1 MAEIRFDD
9 GAAYERMMGVWS
21 RIAGDVFLDWLDP
34 RPGLTWLDIGCGN
47 GAFSELIVTRT
58 APAAVH
64 GIDPSEGQLA
74 FARTRPHA
82 DKMHFRQGGALDLP
96 YDDNAFDAATMA
108 LVLFFVPEPTKGV
121 AEMARVVKPGGTVSA
136 YVWDMPGGGFPHE
149 PVFAELR
156 AMGRTPMGPPRPEA
170 SDRAV
175 MQALWRNAG
184 LEDVEVRVIEV
195 ERSYADF
202 DDFWESIRQ
211 SPSIKAS
218 TANMLPAEIDEL
230 KAGVRKRLPAGA
242 DGRVTLTAWANA
254 VKGRV
259 AS

>member
-34 RPGLTWLDIGCGN
+34 KPGLTWLDIGCGN

-96 YDDNAFDAATMA
+96 YDDKAFDAATMA

-156 AMGRTPMGPPRPEA
+156 AMGRTPTGPPRPEA

-218 TANMLPAEIDEL
+218 TANMSSTEIAEL
-230 KAGVRKRLPAGA
+230 KAGVRKRLPAGG
-242 DGRVTLTAWANA
+242 DGRVTLNAWANA

-259 AS
+259 AP